1 MKKPV
6 IFILIGLVVCS
17 VLYLTFKRDFD
28 QFNQLYKEQY
38 VYAVIKKPA
47 KKEGKNEWIRYRYN
61 LTGYTGE
68 GEKEKITFSS
78 DKEQQPESYVRVL
91 AKGAYTK
98 EWIIVEEEEIPEKAL
113 NQLRSH

>member
-6 IFILIGLVVCS
+6 IFILIALIVCS
-17 VLYLTFKRDFD
+17 VLYISFKRDLD
-28 QFNQLYKEQY
+28 QFNPLYKEQY
-38 VYAVIKKPA
+38 VYAVINKPA
-47 KKEGKNEWIRYRYN
+47 GKEGKNEWIRYRYN

-68 GEKEKITFSS
+68 GEKKNITFSS
-78 DKEQQPESYVRVL
+78 SKEQKPESYVRVL

-98 EWIIVEEEEIPEKAL
+98 EWIIVEEQVIPAKVL

>member
-6 IFILIGLVVCS
+6 IFILIALVVCS

-28 QFNQLYKEQY
+28 QFNPLYKEQY
-38 VYAVIKKPA
+38 VYAVINKPA
-47 KKEGKNEWIRYRYN
+47 DKEGKNEWIRYRYN

-68 GEKEKITFSS
+68 GEKKKITFSS
-78 DKEQQPESYVRVL
+78 EKEQLPESYVRVL

-98 EWIIVEEEEIPEKAL
+98 EWIIVEEQVIPEKVL